1 MRFRL
6 LAVAFITVC
15 SVAPLPAQSDPVQ
28 ITDLLMSNHTGNS
41 MVISWR
47 TSRPTTDN
55 VVLYGKNSAALDKV
69 MGDSTLPGKPTV
81 VHYVQLLYLDQNAT
95 YYYKV
100 RSDGKEYAVSP
111 TELDSVRTFS
121 QMISLDQILLIGRVT
136 GSPGDQPLERVL
148 VRSYLKSIRTGLDGS
163 TIVDSTM
170 WFTTLTGVDG
180 VFQHNVANYRKSNG
194 GLFSYRPGQT
204 WMTVQLLRTVAGGI
218 SSSALLTAT
227 SSSGFQ
233 DLGNLPMANEQA
245 ILHGR
250 ISAVS
255 PVRAGE
261 PCASVVRLTLYD
273 RKRDPLP
280 GRTLQIQAVP
290 ESGVRIIQP
299 SAPTDSKG
307 QAFGLV
313 YSSVAEKKNIRFYID
328 GSQDSLAL
336 DSACVADFI
345 PLSDSTAKDTAAP
358 VLLSVND
365 YGNTSGTSGPYVIKA
380 GAVDNFPLSARLFW
394 SVEGGV
400 SNSIDMLNTPGT
412 TEYSAS
418 IPGQSAGS
426 KINYFVDISDTGRHT
441 ASSAFT
447 FRVIPSGDLNADGK
461 VDVFDLLALLKQ
473 LGNPGSGYRSGDLD
487 SNGKVDV
494 FDLLALLKKLAQAQ

>member
-6 LAVAFITVC
+6 LAFAFITFC
-15 SVAPLPAQSDPVQ
+15 NAAPLLAQSDPVQ

-47 TSRPTTDN
+47 TNRPTTDN
-55 VVLYGKNSAALDKV
+55 VVLYGKNGAALDKV

-81 VHYVQLLYLDQNAT
+81 VHYVQLLFLDQNAT

-111 TELDSVRTFS
+111 TGLDSVRTFS
-121 QMISLDQILLIGRVT
+121 QMISLDQLLLIGRVI

-148 VRSYLKSIRTGLDGS
+148 ARSYLKSIRTGSDGS

-170 WFTTLTGVDG
+170 WYCTLTDSEGI
-180 VFQHNVANYRKSNG
+180 FQHNMANYRKSNG

-204 WMTVQLLRTVAGGI
+204 WMTLQLLRTAAGGI
-218 SSSALLTAT
+218 SSSTLLTVT
-227 SSSGFQ
+227 SSAGFQ
-233 DLGNLPMANEQA
+233 DLGNLPMANERA

-250 ISAVS
+250 ISAIS
-255 PVRAGE
+255 PVRIGE
-261 PCASVVRLTLYD
+261 QCASVVRITLND
-273 RKRDPLP
+273 SKRTTLP
-280 GRTLQIQAVP
+280 GKTLQIQAIP
-290 ESGVRIIQP
+290 ETGVRIIQP

-313 YSSVAEKKNIRFYID
+313 YSSVAGKKSIRFYID

-336 DSACVADFI
+336 DSACVVDFV

-358 VLLSVND
+358 VLFSVND
-365 YGNTSGTSGPYVIKA
+365 YGNTPDTAGPYVIKA
-380 GAVDNFPLSARLFW
+380 GAVDNFPLSVKLFW
-394 SVEGGV
+394 SVEGGA
-400 SNSIDMLNTPGT
+400 SNSFEMLNTPGT
-412 TEYSAS
+412 TEYSAA
-418 IPGQSAGS
+418 IPGQTAGS
-426 KINYFVDISDTGRHT
+426 KITYFVDISDTSRHT

-447 FRVIPSGDLNADGK
+447 FRVIPSGDLNADSK

-473 LGNPGSGYRSGDLD
+473 LGNPGSGDRSGDLD

-494 FDLLALLKKLAQAQ
+494 FDLLVLLKKLAQAQ